1 MDTAFDFPEFQTD
14 RLILREIT
22 LGDTAELFALFSDP
36 QITKYMD
43 IDPLKRESEAADII
57 EFHFNDSGCR
67 WGIFD
72 KATNRLIGTCGYH
85 RWRKGV
91 INTAEIGYDLSPA
104 YWGQG
109 VMKEALQEIISFG
122 FTEMG
127 LVIIEAEVEPEN
139 GRSIN
144 LLKKLGFY
152 ADLSRDGAL
161 DWFLL
166 FRPSAE

>member
-1 MDTAFDFPEFQTD
+1 MDTNFDFPEFETK
-14 RLILREIT
+14 RLTLREIT
-22 LGDTAELFALFSDP
+22 LDDTAGLFALFSDP
-36 QITKYMD
+36 QITEYMD

-72 KATNRLIGTCGYH
+72 KNTGVLIGTCGYH
-85 RWRKGV
+85 RWRKGET
-91 INTAEIGYDLSPA
+91 NTAEIGYDLSPA

-109 VMKEALQEIISFG
+109 VMQEALEKIISFG

-152 ADLSRDGAL
+152 ADLSRDEAL

-166 FRPSAE
+166 FRPSSS